1 MRETSS
7 ARRLGQAGAT
17 AAGALDSRGSAPSR
31 LGLPPGDVPIVATV
45 GTFDGVHRGHR
56 SVLREIRARAAACGG
71 RSALVTFEPHP
82 LRVVRPEAAP
92 DLLTTAGEK
101 RALLAEIG
109 LDYAVFLP
117 FTQTLRNYSPRRF
130 VHEVLLAG
138 LGTTELVIGYN
149 HGFGRDRSGDAE
161 TLRAIAAEAGF
172 RLDVVRP
179 LAAGGRPVSSSSIR
193 RALVDGR
200 LEEAN
205 RGLGRP
211 YALEGVVER
220 GRGRGKALGFPTAN
234 LRVSG
239 AHKLVPASG
248 VYACWVVVSD
258 TPGLGRGL
266 HPLMGALH
274 IGPRPVFPGAG
285 DSVEVHL
292 LDFEGDLYG
301 RDLRLELA
309 RRLRPVEDF
318 PSAKALVA
326 QMREDVARAREI
338 LESPAES
345 SRR

>member
-1 MRETSS
+1 M
-7 ARRLGQAGAT
+7 
-17 AAGALDSRGSAPSR
+17 
-31 LGLPPGDVPIVATV
+31 
-45 GTFDGVHRGHR
+45 
-56 SVLREIRARAAACGG
+56 
-71 RSALVTFEPHP
+71 
-82 LRVVRPEAAP
+82 
-92 DLLTTAGEK
+92 
-101 RALLAEIG
+101 
-109 LDYAVFLP
+109 
-117 FTQTLRNYSPRRF
+117 
-130 VHEVLLAG
+130 AG

-179 LAAGGRPVSSSSIR
+179 LAADGRPVSSSSIR

-220 GRGRGKALGFPTAN
+220 GRGRGRALGFPTAN

-258 TPGLGRGL
+258 TPGPGRGL

-301 RDLRLELA
+301 RNLRLELA